1 MRQVSFPA
9 TGDQVGAVGFGAM
22 GLSWAY
28 DRQGLSE
35 RAKREVL
42 RAAVDGGMDFID
54 TATLYGGGANE
65 ELVGAALRDRRDE
78 IFLCSKA
85 GLHAEQLEPPR
96 TGRCGRPDHL
106 REAIDDSLR
115 RLRTEVI
122 DLYYVHRLD
131 PEVPLEDTWGAMAE
145 MVQAG
150 KVRSIGMSEVT
161 VPQLERAQR
170 IHPVAAVQSE
180 YSLWTR
186 DPDGSGTVSDGDEAG
201 DVISWCR
208 DHDAA
213 FVPFSPVGRGYFSG
227 RLTGRSFSGNDFRAG
242 NPRFTPEARAAND
255 QRILPVLDGV
265 ARKHGVT
272 KAAVAIGWTLLPQR
286 RGGSVITIPGTSSPE
301 HLAENARAADLQLD
315 DDDIAALNGIPAP
328 IQARY

>member
-9 TGDQVGAVGFGAM
+9 TGDQVGAVGYGAM

-28 DRQGLSE
+28 DRQRLSE
-35 RAKREVL
+35 QTKRDVL
-42 RAAVDGGMDFID
+42 RASVDAGMNFID

-65 ELVGAALRDRRDE
+65 ELVGAALHERRDE

-85 GLHAEQLEPPR
+85 VLHAEQLEPPR
-96 TGRCGRPDHL
+96 TGRCGRPDYLHQ
-106 REAIDDSLR
+106 AIDDSLR
-115 RLRTEVI
+115 RLRTEAI
-122 DLYYVHRLD
+122 DLYYAHRLD
-131 PEVPLEDTWGAMAE
+131 PEVPLEETWGAMAE

-150 KVRSIGMSEVT
+150 KVRSIGMSEASVE
-161 VPQLERAQR
+161 QLERAQA

-186 DPDGSGTVSDGDEAG
+186 DPDGSGTISDGDAAG

-208 DHDAA
+208 EHTAV

-227 RLTGRSFSGNDFRAG
+227 RLTGRSFPDNDFRAR
-242 NPRFTPEARAAND
+242 NSRFTPEARAEND
-255 QRILPVLDGV
+255 QRILPVLDQV

-272 KAAVAIGWTLLPQR
+272 KAAVAIAWTLLPER
-286 RGGSVITIPGTSSPE
+286 RGGCVITIPGTTSLE
-301 HLAENARAADLQLD
+301 HLAENARAAQVELD
-315 DDDIAALNGIPAP
+315 DEDVAALDGMPAP
-328 IQARY
+328 AQPRY